1 MEIIST
7 GAGPRVKI
15 FLATS
20 STDLGSDAK
29 VCSYFGKL
37 REDGGL
43 AVVAASQRQDCC
55 RKRLL
60 MQISAV

>member
-7 GAGPRVKI
+7 GAGRRVKI

-29 VCSYFGKL
+29 VCCYFGKL
-37 REDGGL
+37 REDG
-43 AVVAASQRQDCC
+43 SD
-55 RKRLL
+55 
-60 MQISAV
+60 